1 MNYKVQHEVKD
12 GRLVRLYL
20 GIPELDAYLDFLKYR
35 CRMNTWI
42 NYAHDL
48 QVFVNAI
55 EKPLALV
62 KPRDIFAFIQRQRE
76 TPSHRRHGEELVLLS
91 PGLSPRTIKRRL
103 ATISGFYNY
112 LLVLGDTSV
121 KANPV
126 PHGLVTRGAF
136 PGSPISGGNGGGRVT
151 PLVRIPD
158 TLPQPLEAE
167 TINRFL
173 ESLHTHRD
181 RAMLLLMLLG
191 GLRKSEVIGLS
202 LEDLNFA
209 QRTVLIR
216 EGKGGHQRVASVAP
230 SALTTLLR
238 YLNEERPGSSSTRV
252 FLVLKGPRKGQ
263 PLTVGA
269 LDTVI
274 KYHRR
279 QAGTPE
285 VQCHRLRHTCL
296 TRLRQAG
303 MSLEALQ
310 AQAGH
315 RSIMSTRLYLHL
327 CPKELQEE
335 YLRFSDSL
343 FVPQDGKGAV
353 RE

>member
-1 MNYKVQHEVKD
+1 MNYKVHHEVKD

-20 GIPELDAYLDFLKYR
+20 GIPEVDAYLDFLKHR
-35 CRMNTWI
+35 CRLNTWI

-48 QVFVNAI
+48 QAFVNAI
-55 EKPLALV
+55 EMPLGLV
-62 KPRDIFAFIQRQRE
+62 KTRDIFAFIQRQRE
-76 TPSHRRHGEELVLLS
+76 TPSRRGHGEELVPLS
-91 PGLSPRTIKRRL
+91 PGLSPRTVKRRL
-103 ATISGFYNY
+103 ATISGFYSY
-112 LLVLGDTSV
+112 LLVLGDSPV

-136 PGSPISGGNGGGRVT
+136 LGYPVHRGNGGGVT
-151 PLVRIPD
+151 PLVRIPH
-158 TLPQPLEAE
+158 TLPQTLEAE
-167 TINRFL
+167 TINQFL
-173 ESLHTHRD
+173 GSLHTHRD

-191 GLRKSEVIGLS
+191 GLRKSEVIGLN

-230 SALTTLLR
+230 SAFATLLR
-238 YLNEERPGSSSTRV
+238 YMNEERPAASSTRV
-252 FLVLKGPRKGQ
+252 FLVLKGPHKGQ
-263 PLTVGA
+263 PLTVAA
-269 LDTVI
+269 LDTII

-315 RSIMSTRLYLHL
+315 RSIMSTRVYLHL

-335 YLRFSDSL
+335 YLRLSDSL
-343 FVPQDGKGAV
+343 FVTQGEKGV
-353 RE
+353 VHE

>member
-1 MNYKVQHEVKD
+1 MSYKVKQEVKD
-12 GRLVRLYL
+12 GRVVRLYL
-20 GIPELDAYLDFLKYR
+20 GIPEVDAYLDFLKHR
-35 CRMNTWI
+35 CRLNTWI
-42 NYAHDL
+42 SYAHDL
-48 QVFVNAI
+48 QTFVNAV
-55 EKPLALV
+55 EKPLVLV
-62 KPRDIFAFIQRQRE
+62 KPRDIFAFIKQQSE
-76 TPSHRRHGEELVLLS
+76 TPSHRKRGEDLVALS
-91 PGLSPRTIKRRL
+91 PGVSPRTIKRRL
-103 ATISGFYNY
+103 AAISGFYSY
-112 LLVLGDTSV
+112 LMVLGDTPL

-126 PHGLVTRGAF
+126 PHGLVTRGALLGH
-136 PGSPISGGNGGGRVT
+136 PVPRRNGGGVT
-151 PLVRIPD
+151 PLVRVPD

-167 TINRFL
+167 TVNQFL
-173 ESLHTHRD
+173 GSLRTHRD
-181 RAMLLLMLLG
+181 KAMLLLMLLG
-191 GLRKSEVIGLS
+191 GLRKSEVIGLH
-202 LEDLNFA
+202 LEDLDFA
-209 QRTVLIR
+209 RRTVLIR

-238 YLNEERPGSSSTRV
+238 YLNEERPRTSSTRV
-252 FLVLKGPRKGQ
+252 FLVLKGPRTGQ

-269 LDTVI
+269 LDNII

-315 RSIMSTRLYLHL
+315 RSIMSTRIYLHL

-335 YLRFSDSL
+335 YLRLSDSL
-343 FVPQDGKGAV
+343 FVPQDGKGAAH
-353 RE
+353 E